1 MDKHIKDFKVLEDG
15 TLEITISATIR
26 IKKCQNCGEYFVP
39 EARSDEKY
47 CDRMSPQDASKT
59 CKRYGAI
66 KAHTYNVNNNEDKK
80 LSRMLYSRK
89 SIRAKREK
97 PKGRFNKEFEDF
109 KRELFAWRSVV
120 ANSEEKRKEFIEWLR
135 WVNEN
140 DM

>member
-39 EARSDEKY
+39 EDRNDEKY
-47 CDRMSPQDASKT
+47 CDRMFTDNQT
-59 CKRYGAI
+59 CKIYGRR
-66 KAHTYNVNNNEDKK
+66 KKHLENTKKDEDKRLSK
-80 LSRMLYSRK
+80 LIFNRK
-89 SIRAKREK
+89 NNRAKREE
-97 PKGRFNKEFEDF
+97 PKGQFAKEFEKF

-120 ANSEEKRKEFIEWLR
+120 ANSEEKRKEFIQWLR
-135 WVNEN
+135 QVNEN